1 MDFCHFARNI
11 PDKYVNKSLDA
22 ATKTGQDT
30 AKAASKKEVHKT
42 AEATGELIWNKIAE
56 KSVKRTPVPEV
67 FSRNAEEIVI
77 PLEKKMRNIKQTK
90 KSIRKW
96 NTAKYLNY

>member
-1 MDFCHFARNI
+1 MDFFHFARNLS
-11 PDKYVNKSLDA
+11 DKYMNKLLDA

-30 AKAASKKEVHKT
+30 AKAASEKEVHKT
-42 AEATGELIWNKIAE
+42 VEATGELIWNKIAE

-77 PLEKKMRNIKQTK
+77 PPEKNEEH
-90 KSIRKW
+90 
-96 NTAKYLNY
+96 

>member
-1 MDFCHFARNI
+1 M
-11 PDKYVNKSLDA
+11 
-22 ATKTGQDT
+22 
-30 AKAASKKEVHKT
+30 
-42 AEATGELIWNKIAE
+42 
-56 KSVKRTPVPEV
+56 KRTPVPEV